1 VDIERVN
8 ENTLKL
14 FITYNDIEDRGY
26 SREEIWYNR
35 AKGEQLFWDMID
47 EVNTEDYFDV
57 EGPIWIHI
65 NASEVG
71 LEIIVTR
78 AHILKDGETLDG
90 SSHFD
95 EHKEMFAP
103 FGDVGEDLLSQLT
116 QFGDMDESEL
126 FMDTDIYVYKF
137 KDIDELIPVAK
148 RITDE
153 LVDSSLFKYENCY
166 YLVVDFTNADEE
178 LNHHDRNAVIKEF
191 LIPSNFTI
199 HRLEEYGE
207 KIMEFNCF
215 ETVRKYFI

>member
-1 VDIERVN
+1 MDIERVN

-57 EGPIWIHI
+57 EGPIWIHV

-71 LEIIVTR
+71 LEVVVTR
-78 AHILKDGETLDG
+78 AQIKEGESAEG
-90 SSHFD
+90 NHED
-95 EHKEMFAP
+95 EQRSIFSP
-103 FGDVGEDLLSQLT
+103 FEDTNEDLLNQLR
-116 QFGDMDESEL
+116 QFDQLDE
-126 FMDTDIYVYKF
+126 TDLMVDSDIFIYKF

-148 RITDE
+148 RYAE
-153 LVDSSLFKYENCY
+153 QQLKSSLYKYEGMY
-166 YLVVDFTNADEE
+166 YLVIDLSEADESV
-178 LNHHDRNAVIKEF
+178 NRNNRLTQVKEF
-191 LIPSNFTI
+191 LNPSHMTI

-207 KIMEFNCF
+207 VIMQENCF
-215 ETVRKYFI
+215 ETVKKYFI

>member
-1 VDIERVN
+1 MDIERVN

-47 EVNTEDYFDV
+47 EVNTDDYFDV

-90 SSHFD
+90 HSNYDNQKEMLGPFD
-95 EHKEMFAP
+95 E
-103 FGDVGEDLLSQLT
+103 VGEELLSQLS
-116 QFGDMDESEL
+116 QFGDLDESEL
-126 FMDTDIYVYKF
+126 FIDTDIYVYKF

-148 RITDE
+148 RMTVDA
-153 LVDSSLFKYENCY
+153 VDSSLFKYEDNY
-166 YLVVDFTNADEE
+166 YLVVDYANADEE
-178 LNHHDRNAVIKEF
+178 LNRHDKNAVIKEY
-191 LIPSNFTI
+191 LRPSNFTI

-207 KIMEFNCF
+207 KIIEFNCF
-215 ETVRKYFI
+215 ETIRKYFA

>member
-1 VDIERVN
+1 MDIERVN

-47 EVNTEDYFDV
+47 EVNTDDYFDV

-90 SSHFD
+90 HSHFD
-95 EHKEMFAP
+95 EQKDMYAP
-103 FGDVGEDLLSQLT
+103 LMKLRG
-116 QFGDMDESEL
+116 
-126 FMDTDIYVYKF
+126 
-137 KDIDELIPVAK
+137 
-148 RITDE
+148 
-153 LVDSSLFKYENCY
+153 SS
-166 YLVVDFTNADEE
+166 
-178 LNHHDRNAVIKEF
+178 
-191 LIPSNFTI
+191 
-199 HRLEEYGE
+199 
-207 KIMEFNCF
+207 
-215 ETVRKYFI
+215 

>member
-1 VDIERVN
+1 MDIERVN

-47 EVNTEDYFDV
+47 EVNTDDYFDV

-90 SSHFD
+90 HSNYDDQKEMLGPFD
-95 EHKEMFAP
+95 E
-103 FGDVGEDLLSQLT
+103 VGEDLLSQLS
-116 QFGDMDESEL
+116 QFGDLDESEL
-126 FMDTDIYVYKF
+126 FIDTDIYVYKF

-148 RITDE
+148 RIT
-153 LVDSSLFKYENCY
+153 VDALDTSLFKYEDYY
-166 YLVVDFTNADEE
+166 YLVVDFANVDEE
-178 LNHHDRNAVIKEF
+178 INRHDKNAVIKEY
-191 LIPSNFTI
+191 LRPSNFTI

-207 KIMEFNCF
+207 KIIEFNCF
-215 ETVRKYFI
+215 ETIRKYFA

>member
-1 VDIERVN
+1 MDIERVN

-47 EVNTEDYFDV
+47 EVNTDDYFDV

-78 AHILKDGETLDG
+78 AHILKDGETVDG
-90 SSHFD
+90 HTNYD
-95 EHKEMFAP
+95 EQKEIFGP
-103 FGDVGEDLLSQLT
+103 FEEVGEELLSQLN
-116 QFGDMDESEL
+116 QFGDLDDSEL
-126 FMDTDIYVYKF
+126 FVDNDIYVYKF

-148 RITDE
+148 RMTVDA
-153 LVDSSLFKYENCY
+153 VDSSLFKYEDDY
-166 YLVVDFTNADEE
+166 YLVVDYANADED
-178 LNHHDRNAVIKEF
+178 LNRHDKNAVIKEY
-191 LIPSNFTI
+191 LRPSNFTI
-199 HRLEEYGE
+199 HRLEEYAE
-207 KIMEFNCF
+207 KIIEYNCF
-215 ETVRKYFI
+215 ETIRKYFA

>member
-1 VDIERVN
+1 MDIERVN

-47 EVNTEDYFDV
+47 EVNTDDYFDV

-78 AHILKDGETLDG
+78 AHILKDGETLDDHSNYDEQKDMFG
-90 SSHFD
+90 PFD
-95 EHKEMFAP
+95 EVSE
-103 FGDVGEDLLSQLT
+103 ELLSQLG
-116 QFGDMDESEL
+116 QFGDLDESEL

-137 KDIDELIPVAK
+137 KEIDELIPVAK
-148 RITDE
+148 RMTVDA
-153 LVDSSLFKYENCY
+153 VDSSLFKYEDHY
-166 YLVVDFTNADEE
+166 YLVVDYVNADED
-178 LNHHDRNAVIKEF
+178 LNRHDKNAVIKEF
-191 LIPSNFTI
+191 LRPSNFTI
-199 HRLEEYGE
+199 HRLEEYAE
-207 KIMEFNCF
+207 KIMEYDCF
-215 ETVRKYFI
+215 EIIRKYFV

>member
-1 VDIERVN
+1 MDIERVN

-57 EGPIWIHI
+57 EGPIWIHV

-71 LEIIVTR
+71 LEVVVTR
-78 AHILKDGETLDG
+78 AHIKEGESTEG
-90 SSHFD
+90 NQED
-95 EHKEMFAP
+95 EHRSIFSP
-103 FGDVGEDLLSQLT
+103 FEETNEDLLNQLR
-116 QFGDMDESEL
+116 QFDQLD
-126 FMDTDIYVYKF
+126 DTDLMVDSDIFIYKF

-148 RITDE
+148 RYAE
-153 LVDSSLFKYENCY
+153 QQLKSSLYKYEGMY
-166 YLVVDFTNADEE
+166 YLVIDLSEADESV
-178 LNHHDRNAVIKEF
+178 NRNNRLIQVKEF
-191 LIPSNFTI
+191 LNPSNMTI

-207 KIMEFNCF
+207 VIMQANCF
-215 ETVRKYFI
+215 ETVQKYFI

>member
-1 VDIERVN
+1 MDIERVN

-47 EVNTEDYFDV
+47 EVNTDDYFDV

-90 SSHFD
+90 HSNYDDQKEMLGPFD
-95 EHKEMFAP
+95 E
-103 FGDVGEDLLSQLT
+103 VGEELLSQLS
-116 QFGDMDESEL
+116 QFGDLDESEL
-126 FMDTDIYVYKF
+126 FIDTDIYVYKF

-148 RITDE
+148 RMTVDA
-153 LVDSSLFKYENCY
+153 VDSSLFKYEDNY
-166 YLVVDFTNADEE
+166 YLVVDYANADEE
-178 LNHHDRNAVIKEF
+178 LNRHDKNAVIKEY
-191 LIPSNFTI
+191 LRPSNFTI

-207 KIMEFNCF
+207 KIIEFNCF
-215 ETVRKYFI
+215 ETIRKYFV

>member
-1 VDIERVN
+1 MDIERVN

-47 EVNTEDYFDV
+47 EVNTDDYFDV

-78 AHILKDGETLDG
+78 AHILKDGETLDDH
-90 SSHFD
+90 SNYD
-95 EHKEMFAP
+95 EHKDMFGP
-103 FGDVGEDLLSQLT
+103 FDEVSEELLNQLG
-116 QFGDMDESEL
+116 QFGDLDESEL

-137 KDIDELIPVAK
+137 KEIDELIPVAK
-148 RITDE
+148 RMTVDA
-153 LVDSSLFKYENCY
+153 VDSSLFKYEDYY
-166 YLVVDFTNADEE
+166 YLVVDYVNADED
-178 LNHHDRNAVIKEF
+178 LNRHDKNAVIKEF
-191 LIPSNFTI
+191 LRPSNFTI

-207 KIMEFNCF
+207 KIMEYNCF
-215 ETVRKYFI
+215 ETMRKYFV